1 MTTHERSNAGVLIV
15 AALAASYVL
24 SQFYRVSNAVIAPE
38 LMRDLSL
45 SPEAMGAITGLFF
58 LAFAAAQIPAGILLD
73 RYGPRRTMSYML
85 LIAVAGAV
93 IYAMAETA
101 TELSVGRALIGI
113 GCAPGLMGAFVILG
127 RWYPPERFA
136 TLASLVFIFGGMGQ
150 MVATTPLSLA
160 SDALGWRGAFFGMAG
175 VTAIAAV
182 FLYLILRDAPPGHIT
197 HKSAPENIGT
207 IARGLIAVFA
217 NRQLWHISALQFV
230 CYASVLTVSGLWGGP
245 YLKDVHGLDG
255 SDRGNVLM
263 AVNVAMIVGVLA
275 YGRLERLIDSRK
287 WTMIGGA
294 VATAGILGI
303 LAALPSPSLLHVTA
317 LLMALGCSG
326 SYFMLAHAHAR
337 HVIPDPLLGRGMTA
351 QNMAVMGGVFVMQAL
366 SGLIIGTFAEPGTA
380 APAEAYRMVFGALA
394 LFTLAGLALYLPV
407 QNVKPS
413 QLADAQ

>member
-1 MTTHERSNAGVLIV
+1 MTNNAKNTSGVLIV
-15 AALAASYVL
+15 TALAASYVL

-58 LAFAAAQIPAGILLD
+58 LTFAAAQIPAGILLD
-73 RYGPRRTMSYML
+73 RYGPRRTMSSML
-85 LIAVAGAV
+85 LIAVIGAV
-93 IYAMAETA
+93 IYAMADTA

-160 SDALGWRGAFFGMAG
+160 SDALGWRGAFLSIA
-175 VTAIAAV
+175 VLTAIAAV
-182 FLYLILRDAPPGHIT
+182 FLYLILRDAPPGHT
-197 HKSAPENIGT
+197 TRKSAPENIGT

-263 AVNVAMIVGVLA
+263 AVNVAMIAGVLA

-303 LAALPSPSLLHVTA
+303 LAALPAPSLWLVTA

-366 SGLIIGTFAEPGTA
+366 SGLIIGAFAEPGTA
-380 APAEAYRMVFGALA
+380 APAEAYRTVFGALS
-394 LFTLAGLALYLPV
+394 LFTLAGLAFYLPV
-407 QNVKPS
+407 QNMKPS
-413 QLADAQ
+413 QLANAQ